1 MNREWTG
8 DVPLSFAQQRLWFL
22 DQFEPGSVVYNIPA
36 AARLTGPLKVTV
48 LERSLNEI
56 VRRHDVLRATFP
68 TVDGQP
74 YQVICPAVPLRRAQ
88 GQLVTLSV
96 VDLRELPEV
105 EREAEAR
112 RLTTAEA
119 QQPFDLARGPLVRTA
134 VLQLGDEDH
143 ILLLTMHQIVSDS
156 SSTGVLFKE
165 LSVLYGAFS
174 TDSPSPL
181 AEPTLQYADF
191 ARWQRQWQQGEVF
204 EQQLSYWKQ
213 RLGDTLPVLELPS
226 DRPRPTKQTYRGA
239 THSLTLPSCL
249 SESLKTLSR
258 QEGVTL
264 FMTLLSA
271 FHTLLHR
278 YTGQDDIVVGTPI
291 AGRNR
296 VELGGLIGFFVNTLV
311 LRTNL
316 AGNPSF
322 RQLLER
328 VREVVLGAYAH
339 QDLPF
344 EKLVEKLQPER
355 DLSHTPLFQV
365 MFQLSNGPGEP
376 LQLSGLNVD
385 NFEFESGIT
394 KCDVTLEVIEKAAGL
409 CCRFEYNT
417 DLFDAATIARMGG
430 HFQTL
435 LEGVVADAGQSIATL
450 PLLTGTERQ
459 QLLVEWNTDQVEDD
473 GKDEDG
479 KNMFSHQLFEVQVRR
494 TPDAVAVVFED
505 EQLTYGELDRHAN
518 QLAHH
523 LRAVGVGPDVCV
535 GICMERSP
543 ELVVA
548 ILGTLKA
555 GGACV
560 PLDPAYPL
568 ERLTLMLED
577 IQAPVIVTQERLLTL
592 LSGYRMQ
599 AVCLDTGWERIAQES
614 TELPVSNVTS
624 DNLAFVFY
632 TSGSTGRPK
641 AVLRPHVGR
650 GGQRSWEQKTYRL
663 TEDDRHVLKSP
674 IGFTLLSMEVF
685 WPLLTG
691 ARVIIARP
699 GAEQDTAYLVKLIA
713 KHRITIISLVPSL
726 LRVLL
731 EEPGLKN
738 CDCLRHVICFGEP
751 LPTKLQEHF
760 FTRLTAKLS
769 VFYGTTEAPSATF
782 WHCKRDDPQRVV
794 MIGRRLPNRQ
804 IYVLGSY
811 LQPVPIGVPGE
822 LHIGGRLARGYLN
835 RPELTAE
842 KFISN
847 PFSREPRARLYKTG
861 DLARYLPDGNL
872 EFLGRAD
879 QQVKIRGVRVE
890 LGEVEAVLAQH
901 AALQEAVVLAW
912 EDESG
917 DTRLAAYVVPDQH
930 PLPSIRE
937 LRRFVQERLPHYM
950 VPSAFVLLDALPLT
964 PHGKLDRHAL
974 PAPDHDKPEQGK
986 TFVAPRTPVEEE
998 VARIWAEVLGLPQ
1011 VGIYDDFFELGGHS
1025 LKATQI
1031 MSRLRDTLQVELP
1044 LRTIFE
1050 APTVE
1055 GLAGVLTRRQIEEA
1069 APEDVARLVAE
1080 LEAISDETAQHL
1092 LTKETLRNKRS

>member
-22 DQFEPGSVVYNIPA
+22 DQFEPGSVVDNIPA
-36 AARLTGPLKVTV
+36 AVRLTGPLKVTA
-48 LERSLNEI
+48 LEQSLNEI

-74 YQVICPAVPLRRAQ
+74 YQIICPALPLRQAQ

-112 RLTTAEA
+112 RLATAEA

-143 ILLLTMHQIVSDS
+143 ILLLTMHHIVSDS
-156 SSTGVLFKE
+156 WSTRVLFQE
-165 LSVLYGAFS
+165 LSVLYEAFS

-181 AEPTLQYADF
+181 PEPTLQYADF
-191 ARWQRQWQQGEVF
+191 ARWQRQWQQGEVL

-239 THSLTLPSCL
+239 THSLTLPSSL
-249 SESLKTLSR
+249 SQSLKALSR

-264 FMTLLSA
+264 FMTLLAA
-271 FHTLLHR
+271 FQTLLDR
-278 YTGQDDIVVGTPI
+278 YTGQDDIVVGVPI

-296 VELGGLIGFFVNTLV
+296 AEVEGLIGFFVNTLV

-322 RQLLER
+322 RELLGR

-339 QDLPF
+339 QHLPF

-365 MFQLSNGPGEP
+365 MFQLSNGPGEA
-376 LQLSGLNVD
+376 LQLSGLNVHH
-385 NFEFESGIT
+385 FEFDSGIT
-394 KCDVTLEVIEKAAGL
+394 ECDVTLEVIEKVAGL
-409 CCRFEYNT
+409 CCRFTYNT
-417 DLFDAATIARMGG
+417 DLFDAATITRMGG
-430 HFQTL
+430 HLQTL

-450 PLLTGTERQ
+450 PLLTETERQ
-459 QLLVEWNTDQVEDD
+459 QLLIEWNTDPVEDE
-473 GKDEDG
+473 GKAEDG
-479 KNMFSHQLFEVQVRR
+479 TSMFVHQLFEAQVRR

-505 EQLTYGELDRHAN
+505 EQLTYGELDRRAN

-523 LRAVGVGPDVCV
+523 LQALGVGPDVCV

-548 ILGTLKA
+548 ILGILKA

-560 PLDPAYPL
+560 PLDPAYPP
-568 ERLTLMLED
+568 ERLTFMLED
-577 IQAPVIVTQERLLTL
+577 IQVPVILTQERLLTL
-592 LSGYRMQ
+592 LSGYRTHPI
-599 AVCLDTGWERIAQES
+599 CLDTGRERIARES
-614 TELPVSNVTS
+614 TQLPASNVTS

-641 AVLRPHVGR
+641 AVLRPHGRR
-650 GGQRSWEQKTYRL
+650 GGQRSWEQETFRL
-663 TEDDRHVLKSP
+663 TEDDRHLLKSP

-699 GAEQDTAYLVKLIA
+699 GGEQDTAYLVKLIS

-731 EEPGLKN
+731 EEPELKN

-751 LPTKLQEHF
+751 LPTKLQERF
-760 FTRLTAKLS
+760 FTRLTAELS

-782 WHCKRDDPQRVV
+782 WHCKRDDAQRVV
-794 MIGRRLPNRQ
+794 GIGRRLPNKQ
-804 IYVLGSY
+804 IYVLDSY
-811 LQPVPIGVPGE
+811 LQPVPVGVPGE
-822 LHIGGRLARGYLN
+822 LYIGGKLARGYLN

-847 PFSREPRARLYKTG
+847 PFSREPGVRLYRTG

-872 EFLGRAD
+872 EFLGRGD

-890 LGEVEAVLAQH
+890 LGEVEAVLVQH
-901 AALQEAVVLAW
+901 AAVQEAVVLAW
-912 EDESG
+912 EDASG
-917 DTRLAAYVVPDQH
+917 DKRLAAYVVADRH
-930 PLPSIRE
+930 PLPSIPE
-937 LRRFVQERLPHYM
+937 LRSFVQERLPHYM

-986 TFVAPRTPVEEE
+986 TFVAPRTPVEEK

-1011 VGIYDDFFELGGHS
+1011 VGIYDNFFELGGHS

-1031 MSRLRDTLQVELP
+1031 MSRLRDAFRLELP

-1055 GLAGVLTRRQIEEA
+1055 GLAGVLTRRQIEAA

-1080 LEAISDETAQHL
+1080 L
-1092 LTKETLRNKRS
+1092 